1 MNQVV
6 INNREKIGTACHNCF
21 RALDSYHKAVEA
33 FGTEKQRIAST
44 PYIQAEKERQVNQAA
59 DKLHNTVQGY
69 CAQIQRELDTI
80 RTAAEEMQN
89 LMDIGEDLQNALSVV
104 KSLGKAL
111 PPEVRIKLVE
121 QFKGQYQALTM
132 LKAAY
137 EAVEIPSEPYFKG
150 MIFDAP
156 RTVKELEDKAACLA
170 DKPGENVMV
179 AFNFGNDLEK
189 FAQALG
195 VELTT
200 GYRDAVDTSAA
211 MSRQLRAVMG
221 LSVDG

>member
-33 FGTEKQRIAST
+33 FGAEKQRIAST

-59 DKLHNTVQGY
+59 DKLRNAVQGH
-69 CAQIQRELDTI
+69 CEQIQRELETI

-89 LMDIGEDLQNALSVV
+89 LMDIGADLQNALSVV

-111 PPEVRIKLVE
+111 PSESRFKLVE
-121 QFKGQYQALTM
+121 QFKGQYQALAI

-137 EAVEIPSEPYFKG
+137 EAVEITTEPYFKG
-150 MIFDAP
+150 LIFDTSRA
-156 RTVKELEDKAACLA
+156 VKDLEDKAACLA
-170 DKPGENVMV
+170 DKPGENMMI
-179 AFNFGNDLEK
+179 AFSFGNDLEK
-189 FAQALG
+189 FAQTLG
-195 VELTT
+195 VELPAR
-200 GYRDAVDTSAA
+200 YRDTVDTSAA

-221 LSVDG
+221 LSTGN

>member
-6 INNREKIGTACHNCF
+6 IDNRKKIVAAVTSCF

-33 FGTEKQRIAST
+33 FGAEKKRIASM
-44 PYIQAEKERQVNQAA
+44 PYIQVEQERLVNQAA
-59 DKLHNTVQGY
+59 DKLRNAVHGH
-69 CAQIQRELDTI
+69 CEQIQRELGTI

-170 DKPGENVMV
+170 DKPGENTMV
-179 AFNFGNDLEK
+179 AFSFGNDLEK
-189 FAQALG
+189 FAQSLG
-195 VELTT
+195 VELPTR
-200 GYRDAVDTSAA
+200 YRDAVDTSAA

-221 LSVDG
+221 LSTGD

>member
-6 INNREKIGTACHNCF
+6 INNRQKISAACHNCF
-21 RALDSYHKAVEA
+21 LALDKYHKAVESFA
-33 FGTEKQRIAST
+33 EEKRRITSM
-44 PYIQAEKERQVNQAA
+44 PYIQAEKERLVNQAA
-59 DKLHNTVQGY
+59 DTLRNAVQGH
-69 CAQIQRELDTI
+69 CGQIQRELETI

-89 LMDIGEDLQNALSVV
+89 LMDIGGDLQNALSVV

-137 EAVEIPSEPYFKG
+137 EAVEIPAEPYFKG
-150 MIFDAP
+150 LILNASNA
-156 RTVKELEDKAACLA
+156 VKDLEDKAACLA
-170 DKPGENVMV
+170 DKPGENMLI
-179 AFNFGNDLEK
+179 AFSFGNDLEK

-200 GYRDAVDTSAA
+200 RYRDAVDTSAA

-221 LSVDG
+221 LSTGD